1 VTEWKKFTNRDDT
14 VLLAPPLRTF
24 GVPGGEGRFAVKARP
39 RILVIDDS
47 DETRDAFATVLH
59 LKDFAVE
66 GP

>member
-24 GVPGGEGRFAVKARP
+24 GVPGGGRFAVKARP

-59 LKDFAVE
+59 LEGLAVE

>member
-1 VTEWKKFTNRDDT
+1 
-14 VLLAPPLRTF
+14 
-24 GVPGGEGRFAVKARP
+24 VKARP

-59 LKDFAVE
+59 LEGLAVE